1 MILYRENIRE
11 NSLYLPG
18 IYQENSRDILD
29 AIHWYFPGKYTWEIP
44 GTEALVFS

>member
-18 IYQENSRDILD
+18 IYQENSREIVE
-29 AIHWYFPGKYTWEIP
+29 AIAWYFSGIYTWANTKL
-44 GTEALVFS
+44 GSC